1 MAACYW
7 NRDCSFSGFFMAHV
21 LWEAWWLQGENTEWS
36 VKRWWIKKEPRKAS
50 WQEVDYRLGVW
61 VLCMDTVVYSLLGK
75 LCLGAKA
82 IEQTWFQPAA
92 TPHLY
97 ATGQKLS
104 WKLCAAVQW
113 IGLAFLGSTN
123 QQQLALPWGTIKLI
137 TPQVC
142 LRPQNCRAQTHVLLF
157 CS

>member
-1 MAACYW
+1 
-7 NRDCSFSGFFMAHV
+7 
-21 LWEAWWLQGENTEWS
+21 
-36 VKRWWIKKEPRKAS
+36 
-50 WQEVDYRLGVW
+50 LGVW